1 MFAAAMGAEV
11 TVLSHQA
18 NKKED
23 ALKMGAT
30 DFVCTA
36 DEKWQE
42 PLALKFDYILST
54 IDIAS
59 KMPLEEI
66 VSTLNINGNLHVCA
80 MPDDEYVDLSHRIQV
95 FEY

>member
-42 PLALKFDYILST
+42 PLALKFDYVLST

-59 KMPLEEI
+59 KMPLDEI
-66 VSTLNINGNLHVCA
+66 ISTLNVNGNLHICA
-80 MPDDEYVDLSHRIQV
+80 MPDDEYVDLSHSLERWTS
-95 FEY
+95 